1 MSVYSE
7 AAAFGSSY
15 LRRRLWPRPM
25 PTRLDT
31 LRPTLGSPGWVHA
44 RGILVVLPGLLARGV
59 VARLGL
65 DTGCGFRPMPA
76 VVHEWS

>member
-1 MSVYSE
+1 LGPLIF
-7 AAAFGSSY
+7 AAGFGHGQC
-15 LRRRLWPRPM
+15 M